1 MYARG
6 GNRLHSVQP
15 CLSPRARHG
24 RLLDGFLPLR
34 RRAHA
39 SALPLTKCSCE
50 REGPKLRERCRV
62 KRTKIAKTQ
71 RRVAYRGRFPHYF
84 TPSRAVG
91 VAALPCPGEQGACRD
106 QQRSPFRI
114 TDASRSGFVGEMMI
128 YPLIHALAGCGR
140 RCAVLIF
147 EEIGPSSTQHRVGV
161 ASFRSEQQYLYG
173 IATIFRFRA
182 QVMSQ
187 LWAVLRFSYLGPPRS
202 RV

>member
-39 SALPLTKCSCE
+39 SALPLTKCGCE

-71 RRVAYRGRFPHYF
+71 RRVVYRGRFPHYF